1 LEATRLA
8 RPGAG
13 FGFGKCV
20 VPLSASA
27 MKASRVVAVLHEL
40 SLTGAPRLTLDALD
54 AIRQEASV
62 RIVTWEGGPLSGAAR
77 RIGPTVVLR
86 DARLARVLPRPLATE
101 HVSGAITG
109 GGARLRAAEQAARLR
124 WWKPDLVYVSSVLA
138 LPLVRMLRLERV
150 PVVLHVH
157 ELGSALAFW
166 ESVYPGLISS
176 VPDQYVAVSAAGAQ
190 DLVRQMGVPSEA
202 VSVVRPYVLAP
213 IPEPAPMS
221 ASTDRTPLIV
231 GGAGNPSWTKGPDL
245 WLLAARAAADRLG
258 MDRLR
263 FVWVGYRDNSDGLH
277 FRAMISRLGLDDVV
291 ELVPETDR
299 ASLVVLET
307 MAMGIPVICFSP
319 TGGPSEEVGEA
330 GVVIPEI
337 SPNRMADAIVDLA
350 QSPQKRR
357 AIGVACSERARE
369 QFGRAASLA
378 ALTKVFDTAVTSG
391 SRRAATAGPR
401 RSVL

>member
-1 LEATRLA
+1 
-8 RPGAG
+8 
-13 FGFGKCV
+13 
-20 VPLSASA
+20 
-27 MKASRVVAVLHEL
+27 MKASRIVAVLHET

-62 RIVTWEGGPLSGAAR
+62 RIVSWEGGPLTDAAR
-77 RIGPTVVLR
+77 HIGPTVVLR
-86 DARLARVLPRPLATE
+86 ETHLARALPRALATV
-101 HVSGAITG
+101 HVLGALAG

-124 WWKPDLVYVSSVLA
+124 CWKPDLVYVSSVLA

-157 ELGSALAFW
+157 ELGSALAFC
-166 ESVYPGLISS
+166 ERVFPGLISS
-176 VPDQYVAVSAAGAQ
+176 IPDQYVAVSEAGAR
-190 DLVRQMGVPSEA
+190 DLVRHMGIPSEA
-202 VSVVRPYVLAP
+202 VSVVRPYVLIP
-213 IPEPAPMS
+213 IPEPTPMS

-245 WLLAARAAADRLG
+245 WLLAARAAVDRLG

-263 FVWVGYRDNSDGLH
+263 FVWVGYRDNRDGLH

-299 ASLVVLET
+299 AYDHFARFDIFAMSSWEESASLVVLET
-307 MAMGIPVICFSP
+307 MAMGIPVICFST

-357 AIGVACSERARE
+357 AMGVACSERARE

-378 ALTKVFDTAVTSG
+378 ALTKVFDTAVTSR
-391 SRRAATAGPR
+391 SRRAGAAGPR